1 MSGCEVSLNGK
12 GCGGIAA
19 AVAKKLAPASGHI
32 VLPVLAMR
40 AAWTGGRPEDRG
52 ASMSRGPTPPRD
64 KQARKSTREQEQRR
78 RFRNVANRVGK
89 TSRSQACLN
98 A

>member
-1 MSGCEVSLNGK
+1 MSLDGNW
-12 GCGGIAA
+12 GGEIDA
-19 AVAKKLAPASGHI
+19 AVTAKLATASGHI

-40 AAWTGGRPEDRG
+40 AARTGGRPEDRG